1 MTIRTGMEPSRRR
14 LFAGAL
20 MLALGLGTVGALGA
34 LERQRPPEARAAE
47 LSFLP
52 KGEYIRVA
60 ALGYHQMAA
69 DLIWLKAVQQLG
81 ELKQTRAG
89 YRWAYHA
96 VDVVTDVDPA
106 FAFAYQASGTILGV
120 WAELPHESIAILTK
134 GMRHHPDIWQLPLV
148 VGYDYFYELHDTRAA
163 ARYFRMAAV
172 LPGAPEYLGKLA
184 ARMTVEAGDPDA
196 ALEFLQRL
204 SLRTQ
209 DERIRAGLL
218 KRMKEVVV
226 ERDLRFLEEGVR
238 RYRVRYGTS
247 PRTLDDLAT
256 GGIVNRIP
264 PEPLGGAYRL
274 NPQDGTVSSTSTPER
289 LLVHRRPGS

>member
-1 MTIRTGMEPSRRR
+1 MTMSTGI
-14 LFAGAL
+14 GAL
-20 MLALGLGTVGALGA
+20 RDRLRVGGLMVLLGVAAVGALTT
-34 LERQRPPEARAAE
+34 LERQRPPEIRAAE
-47 LSFLP
+47 LSYLP

-69 DLIWLKAVQQLG
+69 DLIWLEAVQHLG
-81 ELKQTRAG
+81 ELKQTGSG

-106 FAFAYQASGTILGV
+106 FAFAYQAAGTILGV
-120 WAELPHESIAILTK
+120 WAGLPHESIAISTK
-134 GMRHHPDIWQLPLV
+134 GMRVYPDVWQLPLV
-148 VGYDYFYELHDTRAA
+148 VGYDYYYELHDVRAA

-204 SLRTQ
+204 SMQTQ

-226 ERDLRFLEEGVR
+226 ERDLRFLEEGVQ
-238 RYRVRYGTS
+238 RYRARYGAS
-247 PRTLDDLAT
+247 PKTLEDLAT

-264 PEPLGGAYRL
+264 PEPLGGSYRL
-274 NPQDGTVSSTSTPER
+274 NQADGTVSSTSLSER
-289 LLVHRRPGS
+289 MLVHRRPGS